1 MAFQDNNTNFTFP
14 FNEQLNSTPLVH
26 PLIQQTNPQT
36 NVNPNPQTNIHPNNI
51 PNRTSSITQQRLLSI
66 DNSIDELSLEIKKER
81 KSRQNRNECCWIC
94 LASFVLLN
102 AIGLL
107 VGLLLYYYYLSRKS

>member
-1 MAFQDNNTNFTFP
+1 MAFQDNNTKFP
-14 FNEQLNSTPLVH
+14 FYSPPDMNQAPFL
-26 PLIQQTNPQT
+26 QQTNPQT
-36 NVNPNPQTNIHPNNI
+36 NVNPNPQTNPQTNIH

-107 VGLLLYYYYLSRKS
+107 LGLLIYYYLSRKS